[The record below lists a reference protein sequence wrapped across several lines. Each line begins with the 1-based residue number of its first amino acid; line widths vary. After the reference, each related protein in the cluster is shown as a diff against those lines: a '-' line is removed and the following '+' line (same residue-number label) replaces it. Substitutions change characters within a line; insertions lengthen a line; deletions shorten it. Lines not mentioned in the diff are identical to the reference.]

1 MRPPAWFR
9 LMRAAVF
16 AVACVGL
23 SLAGHD
29 LMAARPAPVWAGWSA
44 VAGVTAVG
52 YHLADRHRSAWWIL
66 LAVEVVQACL
76 HEWFAWATPADP
88 GSALAHPAMTM
99 HGGVHTAAGAGAVM
113 PMNHGAG
120 TSGLGMAGT
129 HALAGALVA
138 LWLYAGE
145 RAAWRLL
152 NVLAETVLGPALRVL
167 LLLAY
172 ADLAGAR
179 RSAGTRRRR
188 GADQTLPAV
197 VALRHVLVRRGPP
210 RGIGAVLRAAM

>member
-1 MRPPAWFR
+1 
-9 LMRAAVF
+9 MRAAVF
-16 AVACVGL
+16 AGVCVVL

-29 LMAARPAPVWAGWSA
+29 LMASRPAPLWAGGAA

-52 YHLADRHRSAWWIL
+52 YCLADRRRSAWWIL

-99 HGGVHTAAGAGAVM
+99 HGGVHAAVGSGMAV

-120 TSGLGMAGT
+120 ASGLGMAAAHT
-129 HALAGALVA
+129 LAGALVA

-145 RAAWRLL
+145 RAAWRVLD
-152 NVLAETVLGPALRVL
+152 VLAEAVLRPALRVL
-167 LLLAY
+167 LLLAH
-172 ADLAGAR
+172 ANLLASR
-179 RSAGTRRRR
+179 RPGGVRRRR
-188 GADQTLPAV
+188 GVDQTPPAV
-197 VALRHVLVRRGPP
+197 AVLRHVLVRRGPP
-210 RGIGAVLRAAM
+210 RGIGAVLRAAL